1 MTERENWLEITLRL
15 PTWELGALLRSL
27 TGGGTGENPETARE
41 NSAFEPERFEQ
52 LRRREREKTGDPAE
66 ELTEAADRSS
76 REGAEAPERAETAE
90 KPAPSRRTGRAGRR
104 EENGPYTFQLE
115 EAAAAPDG
123 EGNGKTWTGRAVNR
137 TGPAVA
143 AEHLS
148 AAGGTAARAL
158 SDAWERDS
166 RRYDGGFNRY

>member
-15 PTWELGALLRSL
+15 PAGELGALLRSL
-27 TGGGTGENPETARE
+27 AGDGTGENPETAQE

-52 LRRREREKTGDPAE
+52 LRRQEREKTGDPAE
-66 ELTEAADRSS
+66 ELKEAADRGS
-76 REGAEAPERAETAE
+76 REGTEAPERAETTE
-90 KPAPSRRTGRAGRR
+90 KSAPSRRTGRAGRR

-123 EGNGKTWTGRAVNR
+123 EGNGKAWTGRAVSR
-137 TGPAVA
+137 TGPAMA